1 MLNGMSEDQ
10 FQEWRAYA
18 ELEPFGPLE
27 LFWAAATVRHTV
39 ACANGAKNVKVQDF
53 YPDFAG
59 DFKPRDQSSTELDTV
74 LRGWVEQAKQK
85 KA

>member
-1 MLNGMSEDQ
+1 MLQSMTERQ

-27 LFWAAATVRHTV
+27 LYWAAACIRHTT
-39 ACANGAKNVKVQDF
+39 AAAAGNKGLDVKHF

-59 DFKPRDQSSTELDTV
+59 DFKPPEQTDAQIDTV
-74 LRGWVEQAKQK
+74 LRGWVSKTK